1 MFRKPFYLGLTLLA
15 LATLACRISVD
26 LPINEIKTGPTQM
39 QDINV
44 PLLKETGAV
53 ADVELAFGAG
63 RLNISP
69 GAVDQ
74 LITGTA
80 TYNVPEFEPQIT
92 IEGTRVRIAQD
103 QSRFEGIPNFGDN
116 VRNTWDLEF
125 SDAPMNLRVAAGAY
139 QGRVEL
145 GGLSLSNLRVSD
157 GAAESQVS
165 FSTPNQ
171 VQMDTL
177 RYETGASKITLTGLA
192 NANFGEMIFKGGAGD
207 YRLDFSGDL
216 QRNATVNVQSGLSN
230 VVISVPEGTAARL
243 SIQGGLANVDMR
255 GSWEKSGDTYRL
267 SGEGP
272 MITFTVDM
280 GAGNLELNN

>member
-1 MFRKPFYLGLTLLA
+1 MFRKPLYLGLILLA
-15 LATLACRISVD
+15 LATLACRITVD
-26 LPINEIKTGPTQM
+26 LPINEIKTGPTQT
-39 QDINV
+39 QDISV

-69 GAVDQ
+69 GAEGQ

-80 TYNVPEFEPQIT
+80 TYNVAEFKPKIT
-92 IEGTRVRIAQD
+92 IEGTSVRIAQD
-103 QSRFEGIPNFGDN
+103 KSRFEGIPNFGDS
-116 VRNTWDLEF
+116 VKNTWDLEF

-139 QGRVEL
+139 QGRIEL
-145 GGLSLSNLRVSD
+145 GGLSLHNLRVSD
-157 GAAESQVS
+157 GAAESQLS
-165 FSTPNQ
+165 FSKPNQ
-171 VQMDTL
+171 VEMDTL

-192 NANFGEMIFKGGAGD
+192 NANFGDMIFKGGAGD
-207 YRLDFSGDL
+207 YRLEFSGDL

-230 VVISVPEGTAARL
+230 MVISVPEGTAARL

-255 GSWEKSGDTYRL
+255 GSWEKSGDTYL
-267 SGEGP
+267 LAGEGP
-272 MITFTVDM
+272 MINFTVEM

>member
-1 MFRKPFYLGLTLLA
+1 MYRKPLYLALILLA
-15 LATLACRISVD
+15 LATLACRITVD
-26 LPINEIKTGPTQM
+26 LPFNQIKTGPTQTM
-39 QDINV
+39 DINI

-69 GAVDQ
+69 GAIDQ

-80 TYNVPEFEPQIT
+80 TYNVPEFKPQIT
-92 IEGTRVRIAQD
+92 TEGTSVRISQD
-103 QSRFEGIPNFGDN
+103 ESRFEGIPTFGDD
-116 VRNTWDLEF
+116 VKNTWDLELG
-125 SDAPMNLRVAAGAY
+125 DAPMNLRVAAGAY
-139 QGRVEL
+139 QGRIEL
-145 GGLSLSNLRVSD
+145 GGLSLENLRVSD

-165 FSTPNQ
+165 FSEPNQ

-192 NANFGEMIFKGGAGD
+192 NANFGDMIFKGGAGD

-216 QRNATVNVQSGLSN
+216 QRDATVNVQSGLSN

-243 SIQGGLANVDMR
+243 TIQGGLANVDRR
-255 GSWEKSGDTYRL
+255 GSWEKSADTYLL